1 MPGRRLSP
9 GAWGLRAAAIL
20 VLAHASASDVMAG
33 APDASDYSD
42 KDVSDESS
50 KNKNSAESEETAG
63 EAEAAGAGLTGI
75 GIGAGET
82 IKGARTGWGSVK
94 ESAGAGLTG
103 IGIGVGDTI
112 KGARTKTSAPTPR
125 GASGS
130 SAAGDPRSDPAAPG
144 ARPAAESSASGGPV
158 RQSSERAL
166 KRADAMAG
174 ALRSNLSAPDGL
186 PGASGRPP
194 APSDGNASRPGT
206 DLLSLASSGYAP
218 AIKAMGYRFGNG
230 PDGRPSVLKTDGTV
244 ATNTEL
250 DALRS
255 GIQKLPGALS
265 KRPDFFQVIN
275 PESYERI
282 KDLRPESGALP
293 VFKDINLSPGRRD
306 LLWTRS
312 CAAVSGD
319 CNPAAAELF
328 YRVSDF
334 VSPETLKNIGD
345 WLDGVAD
352 EEAARPAA
360 GRQGAPAGTKRKLPL
375 LERLLA
381 ALTPGDE
388 ESVPA
393 VIASEG
399 PRASAAP
406 AGSPPKSLRS
416 VEPEAP
422 GLDGGDATEGSRR
435 KPWLKILLASAGL
448 TMAAGAAVW
457 RARR

>member
-9 GAWGLRAAAIL
+9 GAWSLSAAAIL
-20 VLAHASASDVMAG
+20 VLAHACASGVMAG
-33 APDASDYSD
+33 EPADSSDYSD

-50 KNKNSAESEETAG
+50 KNKYSTEADETVGKA
-63 EAEAAGAGLTGI
+63 AAAGLLGV

-82 IKGARTGWGSVK
+82 IKGAGTRPGPT
-94 ESAGAGLTG
+94 EEAAAAGLTG
-103 IGIGVGDTI
+103 VGIGAGETI
-112 KGARTKTSAPTPR
+112 TGARTKTGEPAPL
-125 GASGS
+125 GASAS
-130 SAAGDPRSDPAAPG
+130 PAAGDPPSGPGSSGAPS
-144 ARPAAESSASGGPV
+144 AVKSSVSGGPG
-158 RQSSERAL
+158 RQSTERAL
-166 KRADAMAG
+166 TRADAMSG
-174 ALRSNLSAPDGL
+174 ALRLNLTEPDEL
-186 PGASGRPP
+186 PGASRR
-194 APSDGNASRPGT
+194 ASASPEGSGTRSGT
-206 DLLSLASSGYAP
+206 DLLSLSSSGYAP

-319 CNPAAAELF
+319 CNPAAAESF
-328 YRVSDF
+328 YRISDF

-345 WLDGVAD
+345 WLDGIAD
-352 EEAARPAA
+352 EEPARPAA
-360 GRQGAPAGTKRKLPL
+360 GPEGPPAGTKRKLPL

-381 ALTPGDE
+381 ALKPKDE
-388 ESVPA
+388 DSAPA
-393 VIASEG
+393 VVASEG
-399 PRASAAP
+399 RRA
-406 AGSPPKSLRS
+406 AGGGAGPPLKSLRG

-422 GLDGGDATEGSRR
+422 GLDRLDPAGGNGRM
-435 KPWLKILLASAGL
+435 PWLRILLAAAGL
-448 TMAAGAAVW
+448 TMAVGAFVW

>member
-1 MPGRRLSP
+1 M
-9 GAWGLRAAAIL
+9 
-20 VLAHASASDVMAG
+20 
-33 APDASDYSD
+33 
-42 KDVSDESS
+42 
-50 KNKNSAESEETAG
+50 
-63 EAEAAGAGLTGI
+63 
-75 GIGAGET
+75 
-82 IKGARTGWGSVK
+82 
-94 ESAGAGLTG
+94 
-103 IGIGVGDTI
+103 
-112 KGARTKTSAPTPR
+112 
-125 GASGS
+125 
-130 SAAGDPRSDPAAPG
+130 
-144 ARPAAESSASGGPV
+144 

-230 PDGRPSVLKTDGTV
+230 PDGRLSVLKADGGV
-244 ATNTEL
+244 ASSAEL

-255 GIQKLPGALS
+255 RLQNLPGALS
-265 KRPDFFQVIN
+265 KRPDFFEVIS

-293 VFKDINLSPGRRD
+293 IFKDIDLSPGRRD

-328 YRVSDF
+328 YRISDF

-345 WLDGVAD
+345 WLDGVVD
-352 EEAARPAA
+352 EEPARP
-360 GRQGAPAGTKRKLPL
+360 PAGPQGGPAGIKQKVPL

-381 ALTPGDE
+381 ALTPGDD
-388 ESVPA
+388 ESAPA

-399 PRASAAP
+399 RSASGAL
-406 AGSPPKSLRS
+406 AGSPPKSLRK
-416 VEPEAP
+416 VEPETPRLVRQEAV
-422 GLDGGDATEGSRR
+422 EGAGR
-435 KPWLKILLASAGL
+435 KPWLRILVALTGL
-448 TMAAGAAVW
+448 TMAVGAFIW
-457 RARR
+457 RVRQRSD